1 MFSDTIVT
9 PVDSRRLLQGLT
21 TVGASYEQLGS
32 MCGPDGH
39 HVLLRVAALLDSEPP
54 DLGLEDFARA
64 LNRVVPWV
72 PGRVS
77 YLLMAPISGWA
88 TIGRL
93 ALGPVAAG
101 DPQDWD
107 LASFSQRTVLC
118 LRASQSIT
126 TCVDHL
132 LATPLG
138 GIRSFGANAIGGR
151 AQVQLPPAGQLY
163 TLTALGERRPSIVIT
178 M

>member
-1 MFSDTIVT
+1 MPSDTIVT
-9 PVDSRRLLQGLT
+9 PVDSRRLLQSLM
-21 TVGASYEQLGS
+21 TVGASHEQLGS

-39 HVLLRVAALLDSEPP
+39 HLLLRVAALLDSEPP
-54 DLGLEDFARA
+54 DFGLEDFALA

-93 ALGPVAAG
+93 ALGPVAAR

-132 LATPLG
+132 CSAPLG
-138 GIRSFGANAIGGR
+138 GIRSFTTAPIGGR
-151 AQVQLPPAGQLY
+151 AQAQLPPAGQLHA
-163 TLTALGERRPSIVIT
+163 LTAIGERRPSIVIT